1 MMPEFLKR
9 LLRLAGSALG
19 LIGVV
24 FVVIKLVEYG
34 DQIELAKFDVGTFLA
49 LFGLVLVYGV
59 ANLLLVFAW
68 RDLLNYLGISVD
80 ANWAVRTYGTSQLAK
95 YVPGNIFQFAG
106 RQAIGMTAGLPAWPL
121 AKSALWE
128 LGVISATGS
137 LFAIMVLPFFVGEIT
152 GSLALF
158 IFLVSVVVCV
168 YVACRLF
175 SPWVARAVSRYAVF
189 LAISGIVFAA
199 VLYLVAPSGPAVSSA
214 FTVICGAYVVAWL
227 AGLLTPG
234 APAGAGVRELVLY
247 AILHSV
253 VGKADLLTAIVLGRI
268 VTVFG
273 DVVFYLFSVCIRQ
286 KAFNVNGE

>member
-1 MMPEFLKR
+1 MMPESLKR
-9 LLRLAGSALG
+9 LLRLAGSTLG
-19 LIGVV
+19 AIGVV
-24 FVVIKLVEYG
+24 FVAIKLVEYG
-34 DQIELAKFDVGTFLA
+34 NQIELSKFGAGMYLS
-49 LFGLVLVYGV
+49 LFGLAVVYG
-59 ANLLLVFAW
+59 AAGLLLAFAW
-68 RDLLNYLGISVD
+68 RDLLNHLGISVD
-80 ANWAVRTYGTSQLAK
+80 ANWAVRTYGLSQLAK
-95 YVPGNIFQFAG
+95 YIPGNVFQFAG

-128 LGVISATGS
+128 LGAMSVTGS
-137 LFAIMVLPFFVGEIT
+137 LFAIMVLPLFVGEIT
-152 GSLALF
+152 GSLALI
-158 IFLVSVVVCV
+158 IFLISVLVCV
-168 YVACRLF
+168 CVAYRLF

-189 LAISGIVFAA
+189 LAISGIVFAV
-199 VLYLVAPSGPAVSSA
+199 VLYLVAPSGPAITSV

-273 DVVFYLFSVCIRQ
+273 DVVFYLLAVCIRPRLPQ
-286 KAFNVNGE
+286 